1 MTKFGRGLE
10 ALIPKKTEQGSGE
23 AEHKKEAVFSI
34 DIEKIKPNPYQPR
47 RDFDEQALKALA
59 DSIRSH
65 GILQP
70 LLVSRVE
77 NPDVGTTEYHLIA
90 GERRWRAA
98 KMAGFSRVPVIIRES
113 TDRQKLELSL
123 IENAQREDL
132 NPIEKALAFKRLH
145 EEFGFSHSDIG
156 SLVGKSRVAVVNTMR
171 LLTLPEDIKQA
182 IREGKIS
189 EGHARGILMAR
200 GEEQQRIVFVQII
213 EKGLTAREAEDSAR
227 KLSGWQPKK
236 RTKEF
241 IAEFKG
247 LEEEL
252 KRILEW
258 PLLKIRMEAGF
269 PKLVISFNSKKDLEG
284 LIKKLNPKP

>member
-1 MTKFGRGLE
+1 MQSFGKGLE
-10 ALIPKKTEQGSGE
+10 ALIPKKQEPGQGDTE
-23 AEHKKEAVFSI
+23 HRKEAVFSI
-34 DIEKIKPNPYQPR
+34 DTDKIKPNPYQPR

-77 NPDVGTTEYHLIA
+77 NPDTGRVEYQLIA

-132 NPIEKALAFKRLH
+132 NPMEKAQAFKRLH

-156 SLVGKSRVAVVNTMR
+156 RLVGKSRVAVVNTMR
-171 LLTLPEDIKQA
+171 LLTLPEDIKKA
-182 IREGKIS
+182 LREDKIT
-189 EGHARGILMAR
+189 EGHARGILMAHTP
-200 GEEQQRIVFVQII
+200 EHQLAIFTQII
-213 EKGLTAREAEDSAR
+213 EKGFTAREAEEAAR
-227 KLSGWQPKK
+227 KFSGWMPKK
-236 RTKEF
+236 RTREF

-252 KRILEW
+252 KRVLEW
-258 PLLKIRMEAGF
+258 PSLKIRMEAGF
-269 PKLVISFNSKKDLEG
+269 PKLVISFNSKKDIEG
-284 LIKKLNPKP
+284 LIKKFKR